1 MMKFTYLRFITTL
14 ILISILVTGCQQP
27 KDLVFKNVQNI
38 NFENLSFNNATLNM
52 ELVYYNPNTFGLEL
66 NRTDFDIFINN
77 NLLGHS
83 LQDLQL
89 KIPARKD
96 FTVPL
101 KITLDMKNLLKNGL
115 LAMMNKEVQ
124 VRLLGKAKIG
134 KAGVYKSFDIDY
146 TSVQNFSLFK

>member
-1 MMKFTYLRFITTL
+1 MKSLSFLKFVSI
-14 ILISILVTGCQQP
+14 ILICLFLSGCQKP
-27 KDLVFKNVQNI
+27 KDLVFKSVQNI
-38 NFENLSFNNATLNM
+38 SLDNLSFSNATLKM

-66 NRTDFDIFINN
+66 SRTDFDIFVNN

-89 KIPARKD
+89 KVPSRKE

-101 KITLDMKNLLKNGL
+101 QVDLDVKNLLKNGIMAL
-115 LAMMNKEVQ
+115 TNKDVQ

-134 KAGVYKSFDIDY
+134 KAGVYKSFNIDY
-146 TSVQNFSLFK
+146 TTIQNFSLFN